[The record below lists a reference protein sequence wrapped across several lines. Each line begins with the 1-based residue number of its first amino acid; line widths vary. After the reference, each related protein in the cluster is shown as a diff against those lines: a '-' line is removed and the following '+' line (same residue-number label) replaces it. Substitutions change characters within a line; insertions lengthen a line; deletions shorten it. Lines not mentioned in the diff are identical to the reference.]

1 MAQVNCSCGESVD
14 FPHVLKH
21 SCIAPRDG
29 EGYHLP
35 QVWTIRRMNARPTR
49 RKDMLRED
57 LTTALKEAMKAKDTR
72 KLSTIRLVQAAIK
85 DRDIANRGEGKGE
98 LSDEDVL
105 QLMAKLVKQREE
117 SAKIYE
123 DNARPELAA
132 QEREEVAIIKTFMP
146 EQMSDEK
153 VREAIAAV
161 ITEINAEGMRDMGKV
176 VAALKERYAGQMDFA
191 KASGVVKALLTK

>member
-1 MAQVNCSCGESVD
+1 
-14 FPHVLKH
+14 
-21 SCIAPRDG
+21 
-29 EGYHLP
+29 
-35 QVWTIRRMNARPTR
+35 
-49 RKDMLRED
+49 MLRED
-57 LTTALKEAMKAKDTR
+57 LTAALKDAMKAKETR

-85 DRDIANRGEGKGE
+85 DRDIANRGEGKAE
-98 LSDEDVL
+98 LSDDDIL

-153 VREAIAAV
+153 VREAIAGV

-191 KASGVVKALLTK
+191 KASGVVKQLLTK